1 MKDFKNK
8 PVICFGETLWDV
20 FEKERKPGGAPM
32 YVAVH
37 LRKFG
42 IDSKVIS
49 RVGKDELGKE
59 LLDFLS
65 SKNVDTSLIQT
76 DDTKPTGLVNVE
88 IGEKGDASYDIV
100 FPSAWD
106 FIAPPDF
113 LNKSNED
120 DFILVFGSLAS
131 RNIPSQETLFNLLEK
146 SDLALFDV
154 NFRAPHYKQDFI
166 ERLLSKS
173 DIVKLNEHEIV
184 IIGDWLGVQSDSYEE
199 LAKSIS
205 AAYAV
210 DQIIVTLGDKGA
222 LVFFDGKLHRH
233 HGFKIDVVD
242 TVGSGDSFLAS
253 YLANFIQA
261 LAVDRCL
268 ELACATGAYVA
279 TQNGAVPDYSFS
291 DIDNIVISKKE

>member
-1 MKDFKNK
+1 MKDFNNQ

-20 FEKERKPGGAPM
+20 FEKELKPGGAPM
-32 YVAVH
+32 NVAVH

-49 RVGKDELGKE
+49 RVGKDELGNE
-59 LLDFLS
+59 LLDFLV

-113 LNKSNED
+113 LNKSNGD

-131 RNIPSQETLFNLLEK
+131 RNIPSQETLLKLLEK

-154 NFRAPHYKQDFI
+154 NFRAPHYTQDLI

-184 IIGDWLGVQSDSYEE
+184 IIGNWLGVQSESYEE
-199 LAKSIS
+199 LTKRIS
-205 AAYAV
+205 MEYAV

-253 YLANFIQA
+253 YLANFIKG
-261 LAVDRCL
+261 LSVDTCL

-279 TQNGAVPDYSFS
+279 TQNGAVPDYGFS
-291 DIDNIVISKKE
+291 DIQNIMNSSKR